1 MQRGSSKNDLAA
13 GAPTDSIMKSY
24 EHLTFKI
31 ENVIFEQAETMDVK
45 RSFLNAEAKLISLDH
60 F

>member
-1 MQRGSSKNDLAA
+1 
-13 GAPTDSIMKSY
+13 MKSY